1 MGYIGSFQAEQ
12 RVGNDHQ
19 GQVEGTGWVG
29 GGLSGDVSVSTFVSL
44 WYSSHANGVPV
55 QID

>member
-1 MGYIGSFQAEQ
+1 MGSFQAEQ
-12 RVGNDHQ
+12 RVENDYQ
-19 GQVEGTGWVG
+19 GQVEGTWWVG
-29 GGLSGDVSVSTFVSL
+29 GGLSGDVSVSTFISL